1 MRKAV
6 FIVLI
11 LMTTISV
18 EAQIRKN
25 RLRVFGGPEIGLITN
40 ASDADLNKVRLGTTA
55 GVEFLHTYV
64 RKKYVFIGINY
75 NHSSLYRSQQSISPT
90 DNRQGLTTTTSSIE
104 LPVGFGFNITKKFPE
119 GIFWNVAMVN
129 SFTIASKS
137 YITSKNL
144 DLEVNLRTSE
154 NAIGFY
160 NIGAKTEVGWRL
172 ALNKRGMCAVSL
184 GVKPMFW
191 NMTGGKGPKTTSC
204 STYLTI
210 GYVL

>member
-11 LMTTISV
+11 LTITISV

-40 ASDADLNKVRLGTTA
+40 VGDADLNKVRLGTTA

-64 RKKYVFIGINY
+64 RKKYVFIGLNY
-75 NHSSLYRSQQSISPT
+75 NHSSLYRSQQSILPT

-104 LPVGFGFNITKKFPE
+104 VPVGFGFNITKKFPE
-119 GIFWNVAMVN
+119 GMFWNIAMVN
-129 SFTIASKS
+129 NFAISSKS

-144 DLEVNLRTSE
+144 DLEVNSRTLE
-154 NAIGFY
+154 NPIAFY
-160 NIGAKTEVGWRL
+160 NLGAKTEVGWRL
-172 ALNKRGMCAVSL
+172 ALKKRGMCAVSL

-191 NMTGGKGPKTTSC
+191 NMTGGKGPKTTSW